1 MRFTVPD
8 GYSVIILGQLVQ
20 SVGGVIE
27 TDDAALIEQ
36 LSKNP
41 HATPE
46 QQAEQSRNLD
56 TKPEVRRGRPAKATA
71 AD

>member
-8 GYSVIILGQLVQ
+8 GYSVIILGQLVR
-20 SVGGVIE
+20 SVDGVIE
-27 TDDAALIEQ
+27 TDDPAQIEQ

-46 QQAEQSRNLD
+46 KQSRKK
-56 TKPEVRRGRPAKATA
+56 TESPE
-71 AD
+71 